1 MDHHEHERAAST
13 GYTAAVV
20 TVSDRASQ
28 GVYEDATGP
37 AVAAFLAERGYRVV
51 RQTVVPDNRA
61 RIEDELRACIE
72 EDIAFVLTCGGT
84 GFSPRDVTPEAT
96 AAVCERM
103 APGLGEA
110 MRAASMRITDR
121 ACLSRA
127 TAGLAARTLIVNLP
141 GSPKAAVENVEA
153 VISPI
158 AHGLEVLRG
167 GTISCGRLT
176 PAADSTDAES
186 KGADSWT

>member
-37 AVAAFLAERGYRVV
+37 AVAAFLAERCYRVV
-51 RQTVVPDNRA
+51 RQTVVPDDRA
-61 RIEDELRACIE
+61 RIEDELRAYIE
-72 EDIAFVLTCGGT
+72 EDIALVLTCGGT

-167 GTISCGRLT
+167 GTISCGT
-176 PAADSTDAES
+176 ADARR
-186 KGADSWT
+186 

>member
-1 MDHHEHERAAST
+1 MGHHEHEIAAGE
-13 GYTAAVV
+13 GYAAAVV

-28 GVYEDATGP
+28 GIYEDATGP
-37 AVAAFLAERGYRVV
+37 AVVALLVEQGYHVV
-51 RQTVVPDNRA
+51 RQTVVPDERA
-61 RIEDELRACIE
+61 CIEDELRACIR
-72 EDIAFVLTCGGT
+72 EDIALVLTCGGT

-110 MRAASMRITDR
+110 MRSASMRITDR

-141 GSPKAAVENVEA
+141 GSPKAAVENIEA

-158 AHGLEVLRG
+158 SHGLEVLRG
-167 GTISCGRLT
+167 GTVSCGAGGVPTAGSGVRH
-176 PAADSTDAES
+176 
-186 KGADSWT
+186 GA